1 MRTQIRE
8 VQGIVTTT
16 KPFQMQKAPITV
28 RWTSDLRGKT
38 LSLSVFDMIQ
48 LTIPYEAIKD
58 MVEVKK

>member
-16 KPFQMQKAPITV
+16 KPFQMKKAPITV
-28 RWTSDLRGKT
+28 RLTIDLRGKT

-58 MVEVKK
+58 MVEEKK

>member
-58 MVEVKK
+58 MVEVKE